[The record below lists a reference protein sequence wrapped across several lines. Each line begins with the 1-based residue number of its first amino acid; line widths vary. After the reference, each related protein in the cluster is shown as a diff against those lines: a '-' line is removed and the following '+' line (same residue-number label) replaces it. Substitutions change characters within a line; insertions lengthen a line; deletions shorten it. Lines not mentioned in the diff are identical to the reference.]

1 MANYRDLLEQA
12 GARYGVPEGL
22 MTALGA
28 KESSYNP
35 AAVSSAGAVGLTQV
49 MPGTWRDMGYTDEQ
63 MQNPEYQADAGARY
77 LAKMYQQF
85 GNWRDAL
92 QAYHDGPGNVMK
104 AKRGEY
110 TPGPEGRG
118 YVDDRFAQW
127 AGDPVI
133 DSTVEQRAT
142 SAKVHPQ
149 QDPNNPFA
157 QLEAQSSEQ
166 VSASGVQSDPNNPF
180 AQIEQQAASQQ
191 PPQPVSSVAPKPVQ
205 QQTVNQANNEP
216 AREEPSLMQQAG
228 DWLTGGQS
236 AGQIAEQAGRGLVN
250 IPFDVLQGGASL
262 INAISQGLGGP
273 KVLDDVYRPVDR
285 PTDPYAQAGETIG
298 GYLLP
303 IGTAAKAVGAT
314 AKLAGDIGSAGN
326 MIAGS
331 LADAANQEGDFAQ
344 NAAINGGINI
354 GAQGVLSGV
363 GRVIAPRVSQALG
376 GAALNSANDVSRM
389 AKSGAGRQSIASQ
402 AANVSEDVA
411 KAAES
416 AGIDINALTPG
427 MRSGSRGIA
436 QAEGALASTPGIVQD
451 AHQAAFNEI
460 SSKLSRNLDE
470 FGAASGTASEKSA
483 AIKQRI
489 LQNLDQMKDA
499 ERAAWDDVRSTMPN
513 QKARMLNGNAV
524 IQAERSAGIP
534 LTPEMK
540 QFVQANNQGGVT
552 FDGMKAWRAKFADAE
567 QKYKRSGEANAARRA
582 GEIRRAITD
591 DMRTMAENG
600 GFLDDWQKAND
611 LSKARLSAQESAESV
626 FGRDLATD
634 ALITNG
640 VKSLQS
646 SSAKGLNGPAGFHS
660 MIRAL
665 PESER
670 VPAISSMLQDAIS
683 HGVRGGKADAA
694 GINHI
699 AEILTPQN
707 VKAISRYSSE
717 LGRIA
722 DAYGTLA
729 RAAVKPQQYIERTG
743 RTANVLRDLDAGLS
757 NVTSTVLNAIA
768 NSTSG
773 AIVGG
778 AGGGIAGAAVGA
790 LVGAG
795 LKGAVSKI
803 ATTRSG
809 RYAIEKAVQEATKA
823 VITGGSKEA
832 LAAAERRFMAN
843 KAAVKAIRDAVGN
856 EEFNR
861 LARAGIVASLSGIAQ
876 E

>member
-1 MANYRDLLEQA
+1 MAKAWKDVIASPQ
-12 GARYGVPEGL
+12 
-22 MTALGA
+22 
-28 KESSYNP
+28 
-35 AAVSSAGAVGLTQV
+35 
-49 MPGTWRDMGYTDEQ
+49 
-63 MQNPEYQADAGARY
+63 YQALTEEQKA
-77 LAKMYQQF
+77 
-85 GNWRDAL
+85 
-92 QAYHDGPGNVMK
+92 QAQ
-104 AKRGEY
+104 
-110 TPGPEGRG
+110 
-118 YVDDRFAQW
+118 AQYF
-127 AGDPVI
+127 DEV
-133 DSTVEQRAT
+133 
-142 SAKVHPQ
+142 
-149 QDPNNPFA
+149 
-157 QLEAQSSEQ
+157 
-166 VSASGVQSDPNNPF
+166 
-180 AQIEQQAASQQ
+180 
-191 PPQPVSSVAPKPVQ
+191 VAPKAGDKWAEARDQFYAAYPPHQ
-205 QQTVNQANNEP
+205 QQK
-216 AREEPSLMQQAG
+216 EEPSLMQQAG

-285 PTDPYAQAGETIG
+285 PTDRWAQAGETFG

-303 IGTAAKAVGAT
+303 IGTAAKAAGAT

-470 FGAASGTASEKSA
+470 FGAASGTASEKSV

-683 HGVRGGKADAA
+683 HGVRGGKSDAA

-778 AGGGIAGAAVGA
+778 AGGGIAGAAAGA

-795 LKGAVSKI
+795 LKGAVSKT

-823 VITGGSKEA
+823 VRAGGSKEA

-843 KAAVKAIRDAVGN
+843 KAAVKAIRDAIGSD
-856 EEFNR
+856 EFNR
-861 LARAGIVASLSGIAQ
+861 LSRAGIVASLSGMN
-876 E
+876 EYE

>member
-1 MANYRDLLEQA
+1 MMKVTANGKTFTFPDGTSTEDIGSAIDEYFA
-12 GARYGVPEGL
+12 G
-22 MTALGA
+22 
-28 KESSYNP
+28 
-35 AAVSSAGAVGLTQV
+35 
-49 MPGTWRDMGYTDEQ
+49 
-63 MQNPEYQADAGARY
+63 
-77 LAKMYQQF
+77 
-85 GNWRDAL
+85 
-92 QAYHDGPGNVMK
+92 
-104 AKRGEY
+104 
-110 TPGPEGRG
+110 
-118 YVDDRFAQW
+118 
-127 AGDPVI
+127 
-133 DSTVEQRAT
+133 
-142 SAKVHPQ
+142 
-149 QDPNNPFA
+149 
-157 QLEAQSSEQ
+157 QS
-166 VSASGVQSDPNNPF
+166 
-180 AQIEQQAASQQ
+180 
-191 PPQPVSSVAPKPVQ
+191 VQ
-205 QQTVNQANNEP
+205 QQTVSQDSNEP
-216 AREEPSLMQQAG
+216 TREEPSLMQQAG

-303 IGTAAKAVGAT
+303 IGTAAKAAGAP
-314 AKLAGDIGSAGN
+314 AKLAGDISSAGN

-778 AGGGIAGAAVGA
+778 AGGDIAGAAAGA

-823 VITGGSKEA
+823 VRAGGSKEA

-843 KAAVKAIRDAVGN
+843 KAAIKAIRDAVGN

-861 LARAGIVASLSGIAQ
+861 LARTGIVASLSGMAQ

>member
-1 MANYRDLLEQA
+1 MAYSREQ
-12 GARYGVPEGL
+12 L
-22 MTALGA
+22 MTALR
-28 KESSYNP
+28 N
-35 AAVSSAGAVGLTQV
+35 
-49 MPGTWRDMGYTDEQ
+49 
-63 MQNPEYQADAGARY
+63 ADAAGDTEGARRIAQM
-77 LAKMYQQF
+77 LSSGDQSTQNQSQPEEQSLV
-85 GNWRDAL
+85 G
-92 QAYHDGPGNVMK
+92 K
-104 AKRGEY
+104 A
-110 TPGPEGRG
+110 T
-118 YVDDRFAQW
+118 
-127 AGDPVI
+127 
-133 DSTVEQRAT
+133 
-142 SAKVHPQ
+142 
-149 QDPNNPFA
+149 
-157 QLEAQSSEQ
+157 
-166 VSASGVQSDPNNPF
+166 
-180 AQIEQQAASQQ
+180 
-191 PPQPVSSVAPKPVQ
+191 
-205 QQTVNQANNEP
+205 
-216 AREEPSLMQQAG
+216 

-303 IGTAAKAVGAT
+303 IGTAAKAAGAP
-314 AKLAGDIGSAGN
+314 AKLAGDIGSAGS

-363 GRVIAPRVSQALG
+363 GRVITPRVSQALG

-634 ALITNG
+634 TLITNG

-778 AGGGIAGAAVGA
+778 AGGGGVAGAAAGA

-823 VITGGSKEA
+823 VRTGGSKEA

-843 KAAVKAIRDAVGN
+843 KAAVKAIRDTVGN
-856 EEFNR
+856 EEFQR

>member
-1 MANYRDLLEQA
+1 MAYSREQ
-12 GARYGVPEGL
+12 L
-22 MTALGA
+22 MTALR
-28 KESSYNP
+28 N
-35 AAVSSAGAVGLTQV
+35 
-49 MPGTWRDMGYTDEQ
+49 
-63 MQNPEYQADAGARY
+63 ADAAGDTEGARRIAQM
-77 LAKMYQQF
+77 LSSGDQSTQNQSQPEEQSLV
-85 GNWRDAL
+85 G
-92 QAYHDGPGNVMK
+92 K
-104 AKRGEY
+104 A
-110 TPGPEGRG
+110 T
-118 YVDDRFAQW
+118 
-127 AGDPVI
+127 
-133 DSTVEQRAT
+133 
-142 SAKVHPQ
+142 
-149 QDPNNPFA
+149 
-157 QLEAQSSEQ
+157 
-166 VSASGVQSDPNNPF
+166 
-180 AQIEQQAASQQ
+180 
-191 PPQPVSSVAPKPVQ
+191 
-205 QQTVNQANNEP
+205 
-216 AREEPSLMQQAG
+216 

-273 KVLDDVYRPVDR
+273 KVLDDVYRLVDR

-303 IGTAAKAVGAT
+303 IGTAAKAAGAP
-314 AKLAGDIGSAGN
+314 AKLAEDIGSAGN

-363 GRVIAPRVSQALG
+363 GRVIAPRVSQVLG

-600 GFLDDWQKAND
+600 GFFDDWQKAND

-683 HGVRGGKADAA
+683 HGVRGGKSDAA

-778 AGGGIAGAAVGA
+778 AGGGGVAGAAAGA

-823 VITGGSKEA
+823 VRAGGSKEA

-843 KAAVKAIRDAVGN
+843 KAAVKAIRDTVGN
-856 EEFNR
+856 EEFQR
-861 LARAGIVASLSGIAQ
+861 LARAGIVASLSGMAQ

>member
-1 MANYRDLLEQA
+1 MAYSREQ
-12 GARYGVPEGL
+12 L
-22 MTALGA
+22 MTALR
-28 KESSYNP
+28 N
-35 AAVSSAGAVGLTQV
+35 
-49 MPGTWRDMGYTDEQ
+49 
-63 MQNPEYQADAGARY
+63 ADAAGDTEGARRIAQM
-77 LAKMYQQF
+77 LSSGDQSTQNQSQPEEQSLV
-85 GNWRDAL
+85 G
-92 QAYHDGPGNVMK
+92 K
-104 AKRGEY
+104 A
-110 TPGPEGRG
+110 T
-118 YVDDRFAQW
+118 
-127 AGDPVI
+127 
-133 DSTVEQRAT
+133 
-142 SAKVHPQ
+142 
-149 QDPNNPFA
+149 
-157 QLEAQSSEQ
+157 
-166 VSASGVQSDPNNPF
+166 
-180 AQIEQQAASQQ
+180 
-191 PPQPVSSVAPKPVQ
+191 
-205 QQTVNQANNEP
+205 
-216 AREEPSLMQQAG
+216 

-303 IGTAAKAVGAT
+303 IGTAAKASGAP
-314 AKLAGDIGSAGN
+314 AKLAEDIGSAGN

-436 QAEGALASTPGIVQD
+436 QAEGELASTPGIVQD

-778 AGGGIAGAAVGA
+778 AGGGGVAGAAAGA

-823 VITGGSKEA
+823 VRTGGSKEA

-843 KAAVKAIRDAVGN
+843 KAAVKAIRDTVGN
-856 EEFNR
+856 EEFQR
-861 LARAGIVASLSGIAQ
+861 LARAGIVASLSGMAQ

>member
-1 MANYRDLLEQA
+1 MAYSREQ
-12 GARYGVPEGL
+12 L
-22 MTALGA
+22 MTALR
-28 KESSYNP
+28 N
-35 AAVSSAGAVGLTQV
+35 
-49 MPGTWRDMGYTDEQ
+49 
-63 MQNPEYQADAGARY
+63 ADAAGDTEGARRIAQM
-77 LAKMYQQF
+77 LSSGDQSTQNQSQPEEQSLV
-85 GNWRDAL
+85 G
-92 QAYHDGPGNVMK
+92 K
-104 AKRGEY
+104 A
-110 TPGPEGRG
+110 T
-118 YVDDRFAQW
+118 
-127 AGDPVI
+127 
-133 DSTVEQRAT
+133 
-142 SAKVHPQ
+142 
-149 QDPNNPFA
+149 
-157 QLEAQSSEQ
+157 
-166 VSASGVQSDPNNPF
+166 
-180 AQIEQQAASQQ
+180 
-191 PPQPVSSVAPKPVQ
+191 
-205 QQTVNQANNEP
+205 
-216 AREEPSLMQQAG
+216 

-303 IGTAAKAVGAT
+303 IGTAAKTAGAP

-489 LQNLDQMKDA
+489 LQNLDQMKGA
-499 ERAAWDDVRSTMPN
+499 ERAAWNDVRSTMPN

-600 GFLDDWQKAND
+600 GFLDDWKKAND
-611 LSKARLSAQESAESV
+611 LSKARLSAQESTESV

-722 DAYGTLA
+722 EAYGTLA

-778 AGGGIAGAAVGA
+778 AGGGGFAGAAAGA

-803 ATTRSG
+803 TTTRSG

-823 VITGGSKEA
+823 VRTGGSKEA

-843 KAAVKAIRDAVGN
+843 KAAVKAIRDTVGN
-856 EEFNR
+856 EEFQR
-861 LARAGIVASLSGIAQ
+861 LARAGIVASLSGMAQ

>member
-1 MANYRDLLEQA
+1 MAYSREQ
-12 GARYGVPEGL
+12 L
-22 MTALGA
+22 MTALR
-28 KESSYNP
+28 N
-35 AAVSSAGAVGLTQV
+35 
-49 MPGTWRDMGYTDEQ
+49 
-63 MQNPEYQADAGARY
+63 ADASGDTEGARRIAQM
-77 LAKMYQQF
+77 LSSGDQSTQNQSQPEEQSLV
-85 GNWRDAL
+85 G
-92 QAYHDGPGNVMK
+92 K
-104 AKRGEY
+104 A
-110 TPGPEGRG
+110 T
-118 YVDDRFAQW
+118 
-127 AGDPVI
+127 
-133 DSTVEQRAT
+133 
-142 SAKVHPQ
+142 
-149 QDPNNPFA
+149 
-157 QLEAQSSEQ
+157 
-166 VSASGVQSDPNNPF
+166 
-180 AQIEQQAASQQ
+180 
-191 PPQPVSSVAPKPVQ
+191 
-205 QQTVNQANNEP
+205 
-216 AREEPSLMQQAG
+216 

-303 IGTAAKAVGAT
+303 IGTAAKAAGAP

-489 LQNLDQMKDA
+489 LQNLDQMKGA
-499 ERAAWDDVRSTMPN
+499 ERAAWNDVRSTMPN

-600 GFLDDWQKAND
+600 GFLDDWKKAND

-722 DAYGTLA
+722 EAYGTLA

-778 AGGGIAGAAVGA
+778 AGGGGVAGAAAGA

-823 VITGGSKEA
+823 VRTGGSKEA

-843 KAAVKAIRDAVGN
+843 KAAVKAIRDTVGN
-856 EEFNR
+856 EEFQR
-861 LARAGIVASLSGIAQ
+861 LARAGIVASLSGMAQ

>member
-1 MANYRDLLEQA
+1 
-12 GARYGVPEGL
+12 
-22 MTALGA
+22 
-28 KESSYNP
+28 
-35 AAVSSAGAVGLTQV
+35 
-49 MPGTWRDMGYTDEQ
+49 
-63 MQNPEYQADAGARY
+63 
-77 LAKMYQQF
+77 
-85 GNWRDAL
+85 
-92 QAYHDGPGNVMK
+92 
-104 AKRGEY
+104 
-110 TPGPEGRG
+110 
-118 YVDDRFAQW
+118 
-127 AGDPVI
+127 
-133 DSTVEQRAT
+133 
-142 SAKVHPQ
+142 
-149 QDPNNPFA
+149 
-157 QLEAQSSEQ
+157 
-166 VSASGVQSDPNNPF
+166 
-180 AQIEQQAASQQ
+180 
-191 PPQPVSSVAPKPVQ
+191 
-205 QQTVNQANNEP
+205 
-216 AREEPSLMQQAG
+216 
-228 DWLTGGQS
+228 
-236 AGQIAEQAGRGLVN
+236 
-250 IPFDVLQGGASL
+250 
-262 INAISQGLGGP
+262 
-273 KVLDDVYRPVDR
+273 
-285 PTDPYAQAGETIG
+285 
-298 GYLLP
+298 
-303 IGTAAKAVGAT
+303 
-314 AKLAGDIGSAGN
+314 

-489 LQNLDQMKDA
+489 LQNLDQMKGA
-499 ERAAWDDVRSTMPN
+499 ERAAWNDVRSTMPN

-600 GFLDDWQKAND
+600 GFLDDWKKAND

-722 DAYGTLA
+722 EAYGTLA

-778 AGGGIAGAAVGA
+778 AGGGA
-790 LVGAG
+790 L
-795 LKGAVSKI
+795 L
-803 ATTRSG
+803 
-809 RYAIEKAVQEATKA
+809 
-823 VITGGSKEA
+823 A
-832 LAAAERRFMAN
+832 LP
-843 KAAVKAIRDAVGN
+843 
-856 EEFNR
+856 
-861 LARAGIVASLSGIAQ
+861 LAL
-876 E
+876 

>member
-1 MANYRDLLEQA
+1 MAKAWKDVIASPQ
-12 GARYGVPEGL
+12 
-22 MTALGA
+22 
-28 KESSYNP
+28 
-35 AAVSSAGAVGLTQV
+35 
-49 MPGTWRDMGYTDEQ
+49 
-63 MQNPEYQADAGARY
+63 YQALTEEQKA
-77 LAKMYQQF
+77 
-85 GNWRDAL
+85 
-92 QAYHDGPGNVMK
+92 QAQ
-104 AKRGEY
+104 
-110 TPGPEGRG
+110 
-118 YVDDRFAQW
+118 AQYF
-127 AGDPVI
+127 DEV
-133 DSTVEQRAT
+133 
-142 SAKVHPQ
+142 
-149 QDPNNPFA
+149 
-157 QLEAQSSEQ
+157 
-166 VSASGVQSDPNNPF
+166 
-180 AQIEQQAASQQ
+180 
-191 PPQPVSSVAPKPVQ
+191 VAPKAGDKWAEARDQFYAAYPPPQ
-205 QQTVNQANNEP
+205 QQK
-216 AREEPSLMQQAG
+216 EEPSLMQQAG

-303 IGTAAKAVGAT
+303 IGTAAKAAGAP

-757 NVTSTVLNAIA
+757 KVTSAVLNAIA

-823 VITGGSKEA
+823 VRAGGSKEA

-843 KAAVKAIRDAVGN
+843 KAAVKAIREALGN
-856 EEFNR
+856 EEFQR
-861 LARAGIVASLSGIAQ
+861 LARAGIVASLSGMAQ

>member
-1 MANYRDLLEQA
+1 MAYSREQ
-12 GARYGVPEGL
+12 L
-22 MTALGA
+22 MTALR
-28 KESSYNP
+28 N
-35 AAVSSAGAVGLTQV
+35 
-49 MPGTWRDMGYTDEQ
+49 
-63 MQNPEYQADAGARY
+63 ADAAGDTEGARRIAQM
-77 LAKMYQQF
+77 LSSGDQSTQNQSQPEEQSLV
-85 GNWRDAL
+85 G
-92 QAYHDGPGNVMK
+92 K
-104 AKRGEY
+104 A
-110 TPGPEGRG
+110 T
-118 YVDDRFAQW
+118 
-127 AGDPVI
+127 
-133 DSTVEQRAT
+133 
-142 SAKVHPQ
+142 
-149 QDPNNPFA
+149 
-157 QLEAQSSEQ
+157 
-166 VSASGVQSDPNNPF
+166 
-180 AQIEQQAASQQ
+180 
-191 PPQPVSSVAPKPVQ
+191 
-205 QQTVNQANNEP
+205 
-216 AREEPSLMQQAG
+216 

-303 IGTAAKAVGAT
+303 IGTAAKAAGAP

-600 GFLDDWQKAND
+600 GFFDDWQKAND

-640 VKSLQS
+640 VKSLQA

-699 AEILTPQN
+699 AGILTPQN

-757 NVTSTVLNAIA
+757 NITSTVLNAIA

-778 AGGGIAGAAVGA
+778 AGGGIAGAAAGA

-823 VITGGSKEA
+823 VRAGGSKEA

-843 KAAVKAIRDAVGN
+843 KAAVKAIRDAIGSD
-856 EEFNR
+856 EFNR
-861 LARAGIVASLSGIAQ
+861 LSRAGIVASLSGMN
-876 E
+876 EYK

>member
-1 MANYRDLLEQA
+1 MKVTANGKTFTFPDGTSTEDIGTAIDEYFAGQA
-12 GARYGVPEGL
+12 
-22 MTALGA
+22 
-28 KESSYNP
+28 
-35 AAVSSAGAVGLTQV
+35 
-49 MPGTWRDMGYTDEQ
+49 
-63 MQNPEYQADAGARY
+63 
-77 LAKMYQQF
+77 
-85 GNWRDAL
+85 
-92 QAYHDGPGNVMK
+92 
-104 AKRGEY
+104 
-110 TPGPEGRG
+110 
-118 YVDDRFAQW
+118 
-127 AGDPVI
+127 
-133 DSTVEQRAT
+133 
-142 SAKVHPQ
+142 
-149 QDPNNPFA
+149 
-157 QLEAQSSEQ
+157 
-166 VSASGVQSDPNNPF
+166 
-180 AQIEQQAASQQ
+180 
-191 PPQPVSSVAPKPVQ
+191 VQ
-205 QQTVNQANNEP
+205 QQTVNQANNAP
-216 AREEPSLMQQAG
+216 TREEPSLMQQAG

-236 AGQIAEQAGRGLVN
+236 AGQIVEQAGRGLVN

-303 IGTAAKAVGAT
+303 IGTAAKAAGAP

-699 AEILTPQN
+699 AGILTPQN

-795 LKGAVSKI
+795 LKGAVSQI

-823 VITGGSKEA
+823 VRTGGSKEA

-843 KAAVKAIRDAVGN
+843 KPAVKAIRDAVGN

>member
-1 MANYRDLLEQA
+1 MKVTANGKTFTFPDGTSTEDIGTAIDEYFAGQA
-12 GARYGVPEGL
+12 
-22 MTALGA
+22 
-28 KESSYNP
+28 
-35 AAVSSAGAVGLTQV
+35 
-49 MPGTWRDMGYTDEQ
+49 
-63 MQNPEYQADAGARY
+63 
-77 LAKMYQQF
+77 
-85 GNWRDAL
+85 
-92 QAYHDGPGNVMK
+92 
-104 AKRGEY
+104 
-110 TPGPEGRG
+110 
-118 YVDDRFAQW
+118 
-127 AGDPVI
+127 
-133 DSTVEQRAT
+133 
-142 SAKVHPQ
+142 
-149 QDPNNPFA
+149 
-157 QLEAQSSEQ
+157 
-166 VSASGVQSDPNNPF
+166 
-180 AQIEQQAASQQ
+180 
-191 PPQPVSSVAPKPVQ
+191 VQ
-205 QQTVNQANNEP
+205 QQTVNQANNAP
-216 AREEPSLMQQAG
+216 TREEPSLMQQAG

-262 INAISQGLGGP
+262 INAISQGIGGP

-285 PTDPYAQAGETIG
+285 PTDRWAQAGETFG

-303 IGTAAKAVGAT
+303 IGTAAKAAGAT

-331 LADAANQEGDFAQ
+331 LADSANQEGDFAQ

-389 AKSGAGRQSIASQ
+389 AKSGSGRQSIASQ

-683 HGVRGGKADAA
+683 HGVRGGKSDAA

-707 VKAISRYSSE
+707 VKDISRYSSE

-778 AGGGIAGAAVGA
+778 AGGGGVAGAAAGA

-823 VITGGSKEA
+823 VRTGGSKEA

-843 KAAVKAIRDAVGN
+843 KAAVKAIRDTVGN
-856 EEFNR
+856 EEFQR
-861 LARAGIVASLSGIAQ
+861 LARAGIVASLSGMAQ

>member
-1 MANYRDLLEQA
+1 MAYSREQ
-12 GARYGVPEGL
+12 L
-22 MTALGA
+22 MTALR
-28 KESSYNP
+28 N
-35 AAVSSAGAVGLTQV
+35 
-49 MPGTWRDMGYTDEQ
+49 
-63 MQNPEYQADAGARY
+63 ADAAGDTEGARRIAQM
-77 LAKMYQQF
+77 LSSGDQSTQNQSQPEEQSLV
-85 GNWRDAL
+85 G
-92 QAYHDGPGNVMK
+92 K
-104 AKRGEY
+104 A
-110 TPGPEGRG
+110 T
-118 YVDDRFAQW
+118 
-127 AGDPVI
+127 
-133 DSTVEQRAT
+133 
-142 SAKVHPQ
+142 
-149 QDPNNPFA
+149 
-157 QLEAQSSEQ
+157 
-166 VSASGVQSDPNNPF
+166 
-180 AQIEQQAASQQ
+180 
-191 PPQPVSSVAPKPVQ
+191 
-205 QQTVNQANNEP
+205 
-216 AREEPSLMQQAG
+216 

-303 IGTAAKAVGAT
+303 IGTAAKAAGAP

-683 HGVRGGKADAA
+683 HGVRGGKSDAA

-699 AEILTPQN
+699 AGILTPQN

-778 AGGGIAGAAVGA
+778 AGGGGVAGA

-823 VITGGSKEA
+823 VRTGGSKEA

-843 KAAVKAIRDAVGN
+843 KAAVKAIRDTVGN
-856 EEFNR
+856 EEFQR
-861 LARAGIVASLSGIAQ
+861 LARAGIVASLSGMAQ

>member
-1 MANYRDLLEQA
+1 MSGPWEKYQ
-12 GARYGVPEGL
+12 
-22 MTALGA
+22 
-28 KESSYNP
+28 
-35 AAVSSAGAVGLTQV
+35 SAT
-49 MPGTWRDMGYTDEQ
+49 PS
-63 MQNPEYQADAGARY
+63 ADSDGPWS
-77 LAKMYQQF
+77 KYQQPT
-85 GNWRDAL
+85 N
-92 QAYHDGPGNVMK
+92 Q
-104 AKRGEY
+104 E
-110 TPGPEGRG
+110 
-118 YVDDRFAQW
+118 
-127 AGDPVI
+127 
-133 DSTVEQRAT
+133 
-142 SAKVHPQ
+142 
-149 QDPNNPFA
+149 
-157 QLEAQSSEQ
+157 
-166 VSASGVQSDPNNPF
+166 
-180 AQIEQQAASQQ
+180 EQQ
-191 PPQPVSSVAPKPVQ
+191 P
-205 QQTVNQANNEP
+205 NH
-216 AREEPSLMQQAG
+216 SLAQQAG

-285 PTDPYAQAGETIG
+285 PTDRFAQAGETIG

-303 IGTAAKAVGAT
+303 IGTAAKVAGAP

-331 LADAANQEGDFAQ
+331 LAEAANQEGDFAQ
-344 NAAINGGINI
+344 NAAIAGGINI

-376 GAALNSANDVSRM
+376 GAALTSANDVSKM
-389 AKSGAGRQSIASQ
+389 AKSGAGRQSIVSQ

-451 AHQAAFNEI
+451 AHQAAFDEI
-460 SSKLSRNLDE
+460 SLKLSRNLDE

-483 AIKQRI
+483 AIKQRV

-513 QKARMLNGNAV
+513 KKARMLNGNSV

-600 GFLDDWQKAND
+600 GFLDGWQKAND

-646 SSAKGLNGPAGFHS
+646 SSAKGLHGPSGFHS
-660 MIRAL
+660 MIRSL

-670 VPAISSMLQDAIS
+670 IPAMSSMLQDAIS
-683 HGVRGGKADAA
+683 HGVRGGKSDAA

-699 AEILTPQN
+699 AGILTPQN

-757 NVTSTVLNAIA
+757 NVTSTVLNAVA

-778 AGGGIAGAAVGA
+778 AGGGVAGAAAGA
-790 LVGAG
+790 LAGAA

-823 VITGGSKEA
+823 VRSGGSKEA

-843 KAAVKAIRDAVGN
+843 KAVVKAIRDAVGN
-856 EEFNR
+856 EEFQR
-861 LARAGIVASLSGIAQ
+861 LARAGIVASLSGMAQ

>member
-1 MANYRDLLEQA
+1 MAYSREQ
-12 GARYGVPEGL
+12 L
-22 MTALGA
+22 MTALR
-28 KESSYNP
+28 N
-35 AAVSSAGAVGLTQV
+35 
-49 MPGTWRDMGYTDEQ
+49 
-63 MQNPEYQADAGARY
+63 ADAAGDTEGARRIAQM
-77 LAKMYQQF
+77 LSSGDQSTQNQSQPEEQSLV
-85 GNWRDAL
+85 G
-92 QAYHDGPGNVMK
+92 K
-104 AKRGEY
+104 A
-110 TPGPEGRG
+110 T
-118 YVDDRFAQW
+118 
-127 AGDPVI
+127 
-133 DSTVEQRAT
+133 
-142 SAKVHPQ
+142 
-149 QDPNNPFA
+149 
-157 QLEAQSSEQ
+157 
-166 VSASGVQSDPNNPF
+166 
-180 AQIEQQAASQQ
+180 
-191 PPQPVSSVAPKPVQ
+191 
-205 QQTVNQANNEP
+205 
-216 AREEPSLMQQAG
+216 

-262 INAISQGLGGP
+262 INAISQGIGGP

-303 IGTAAKAVGAT
+303 IGTAAKTAGAP

-489 LQNLDQMKDA
+489 LQNLDQMKGA
-499 ERAAWDDVRSTMPN
+499 ERAAWNDVRSTMPN

-600 GFLDDWQKAND
+600 GFLDDWKKAND
-611 LSKARLSAQESAESV
+611 LSKARLSAQESTESV

-722 DAYGTLA
+722 EAYGTLA

-778 AGGGIAGAAVGA
+778 AGGGGFAGAAAGA

-823 VITGGSKEA
+823 VRTGGSKEA

-843 KAAVKAIRDAVGN
+843 KAAVKAIRDTVGN
-856 EEFNR
+856 EEFQR
-861 LARAGIVASLSGIAQ
+861 LARAGIVASLSGMAQ

>member
-1 MANYRDLLEQA
+1 MAKAWKDVIASPQ
-12 GARYGVPEGL
+12 
-22 MTALGA
+22 
-28 KESSYNP
+28 
-35 AAVSSAGAVGLTQV
+35 
-49 MPGTWRDMGYTDEQ
+49 
-63 MQNPEYQADAGARY
+63 YQALTEEQKA
-77 LAKMYQQF
+77 
-85 GNWRDAL
+85 
-92 QAYHDGPGNVMK
+92 QAQ
-104 AKRGEY
+104 
-110 TPGPEGRG
+110 
-118 YVDDRFAQW
+118 AQYF
-127 AGDPVI
+127 DEV
-133 DSTVEQRAT
+133 
-142 SAKVHPQ
+142 
-149 QDPNNPFA
+149 
-157 QLEAQSSEQ
+157 
-166 VSASGVQSDPNNPF
+166 
-180 AQIEQQAASQQ
+180 
-191 PPQPVSSVAPKPVQ
+191 VAPKAGDKWAEARDQFYAAYPPPQ
-205 QQTVNQANNEP
+205 QQK
-216 AREEPSLMQQAG
+216 EEPSLMQQAG

-273 KVLDDVYRPVDR
+273 KVLDDVYRPAER

-303 IGTAAKAVGAT
+303 IGTAAKAAGAT

-778 AGGGIAGAAVGA
+778 AGGA
-790 LVGAG
+790 L
-795 LKGAVSKI
+795 
-803 ATTRSG
+803 
-809 RYAIEKAVQEATKA
+809 Q
-823 VITGGSKEA
+823 A
-832 LAAAERRFMAN
+832 LPQ
-843 KAAVKAIRDAVGN
+843 V
-856 EEFNR
+856 
-861 LARAGIVASLSGIAQ
+861 L
-876 E
+876 

>member
-1 MANYRDLLEQA
+1 MAYSREQ
-12 GARYGVPEGL
+12 L
-22 MTALGA
+22 MTALR
-28 KESSYNP
+28 N
-35 AAVSSAGAVGLTQV
+35 
-49 MPGTWRDMGYTDEQ
+49 
-63 MQNPEYQADAGARY
+63 ADAAGDTEGARRIAQM
-77 LAKMYQQF
+77 LSSGDQSTQNQSQPEEQSLV
-85 GNWRDAL
+85 G
-92 QAYHDGPGNVMK
+92 K
-104 AKRGEY
+104 A
-110 TPGPEGRG
+110 T
-118 YVDDRFAQW
+118 
-127 AGDPVI
+127 
-133 DSTVEQRAT
+133 
-142 SAKVHPQ
+142 
-149 QDPNNPFA
+149 
-157 QLEAQSSEQ
+157 
-166 VSASGVQSDPNNPF
+166 
-180 AQIEQQAASQQ
+180 
-191 PPQPVSSVAPKPVQ
+191 
-205 QQTVNQANNEP
+205 
-216 AREEPSLMQQAG
+216 

-273 KVLDDVYRPVDR
+273 MVLDDVYRPVDR
-285 PTDPYAQAGETIG
+285 PTDPYAQVGETIG

-303 IGTAAKAVGAT
+303 IGTAAKAAGAP

-634 ALITNG
+634 TLITNG

-778 AGGGIAGAAVGA
+778 AGGGGVAGAAAGA

-823 VITGGSKEA
+823 VRTGGSKEA

-843 KAAVKAIRDAVGN
+843 KAAVKAIRDTVGN
-856 EEFNR
+856 EEFQR
-861 LARAGIVASLSGIAQ
+861 LARAGIVASLSGMAQ

>member
-1 MANYRDLLEQA
+1 MKVTANGKTFTFPDGTSTEDIGTAIDEYFAGQA
-12 GARYGVPEGL
+12 
-22 MTALGA
+22 
-28 KESSYNP
+28 
-35 AAVSSAGAVGLTQV
+35 
-49 MPGTWRDMGYTDEQ
+49 
-63 MQNPEYQADAGARY
+63 
-77 LAKMYQQF
+77 
-85 GNWRDAL
+85 
-92 QAYHDGPGNVMK
+92 
-104 AKRGEY
+104 
-110 TPGPEGRG
+110 
-118 YVDDRFAQW
+118 
-127 AGDPVI
+127 
-133 DSTVEQRAT
+133 
-142 SAKVHPQ
+142 
-149 QDPNNPFA
+149 
-157 QLEAQSSEQ
+157 
-166 VSASGVQSDPNNPF
+166 
-180 AQIEQQAASQQ
+180 
-191 PPQPVSSVAPKPVQ
+191 VQ

-303 IGTAAKAVGAT
+303 IGTAAKAAGAP

-513 QKARMLNGNAV
+513 QKSRMLNGNAV

-778 AGGGIAGAAVGA
+778 AGGGIAGAAAGA

-809 RYAIEKAVQEATKA
+809 RHAIEKAVQEATKA
-823 VITGGSKEA
+823 VRAGGSKEA
-832 LAAAERRFMAN
+832 LLAAERRFMAN
-843 KAAVKAIRDAVGN
+843 KAAVKAIRDTVGN
-856 EEFNR
+856 EEFQR
-861 LARAGIVASLSGIAQ
+861 LARAGIVASLSGMAR

>member
-1 MANYRDLLEQA
+1 MAKAWKDVIASPQ
-12 GARYGVPEGL
+12 
-22 MTALGA
+22 
-28 KESSYNP
+28 
-35 AAVSSAGAVGLTQV
+35 
-49 MPGTWRDMGYTDEQ
+49 
-63 MQNPEYQADAGARY
+63 YQALTEEQKA
-77 LAKMYQQF
+77 
-85 GNWRDAL
+85 
-92 QAYHDGPGNVMK
+92 QAQ
-104 AKRGEY
+104 
-110 TPGPEGRG
+110 
-118 YVDDRFAQW
+118 AQYF
-127 AGDPVI
+127 DEV
-133 DSTVEQRAT
+133 
-142 SAKVHPQ
+142 
-149 QDPNNPFA
+149 
-157 QLEAQSSEQ
+157 
-166 VSASGVQSDPNNPF
+166 
-180 AQIEQQAASQQ
+180 
-191 PPQPVSSVAPKPVQ
+191 VAPKAGDKWAEARDQFYAAYPPHQ
-205 QQTVNQANNEP
+205 QQK
-216 AREEPSLMQQAG
+216 EEPSLMQQAG

-262 INAISQGLGGP
+262 INAISHGLGGP

-285 PTDPYAQAGETIG
+285 PTDRWAQAGETFG

-303 IGTAAKAVGAT
+303 IGTAAKAAGAT

-376 GAALNSANDVSRM
+376 GAAMNSANDVSRM

-778 AGGGIAGAAVGA
+778 AGGDIAGAAAGA

-823 VITGGSKEA
+823 VRAGGSKEA

-843 KAAVKAIRDAVGN
+843 KAAVKAIREALGN
-856 EEFNR
+856 EELQR
-861 LARAGIVASLSGIAQ
+861 LARAGIVASLSGMAQ

>member
-1 MANYRDLLEQA
+1 MAYSREQ
-12 GARYGVPEGL
+12 L
-22 MTALGA
+22 MTALR
-28 KESSYNP
+28 N
-35 AAVSSAGAVGLTQV
+35 
-49 MPGTWRDMGYTDEQ
+49 
-63 MQNPEYQADAGARY
+63 ADAAGDTEGARRIAQM
-77 LAKMYQQF
+77 LSSGDQSTQNQSQPEEQSLV
-85 GNWRDAL
+85 G
-92 QAYHDGPGNVMK
+92 K
-104 AKRGEY
+104 A
-110 TPGPEGRG
+110 T
-118 YVDDRFAQW
+118 
-127 AGDPVI
+127 
-133 DSTVEQRAT
+133 
-142 SAKVHPQ
+142 
-149 QDPNNPFA
+149 
-157 QLEAQSSEQ
+157 
-166 VSASGVQSDPNNPF
+166 
-180 AQIEQQAASQQ
+180 
-191 PPQPVSSVAPKPVQ
+191 
-205 QQTVNQANNEP
+205 
-216 AREEPSLMQQAG
+216 

-303 IGTAAKAVGAT
+303 IGTAAKAAGAP

-376 GAALNSANDVSRM
+376 GAALNSANDVSKM

-600 GFLDDWQKAND
+600 GFFDDWQKAND

-640 VKSLQS
+640 VKSLQA

-683 HGVRGGKADAA
+683 HGVRGGKSDAA

-699 AEILTPQN
+699 AGILTPQN

-773 AIVGG
+773 AIVGS
-778 AGGGIAGAAVGA
+778 AGGGIAGAAAGA

-823 VITGGSKEA
+823 VRAGGSKEA

-843 KAAVKAIRDAVGN
+843 KAAVKAIRDAIGSD
-856 EEFNR
+856 EFNR
-861 LARAGIVASLSGIAQ
+861 LSRAGIVASLSGMN
-876 E
+876 EYE

>member
-1 MANYRDLLEQA
+1 MMKVTANGKTFTFPDGTSTEDIGSAIDEYFAGQA
-12 GARYGVPEGL
+12 
-22 MTALGA
+22 
-28 KESSYNP
+28 
-35 AAVSSAGAVGLTQV
+35 
-49 MPGTWRDMGYTDEQ
+49 
-63 MQNPEYQADAGARY
+63 
-77 LAKMYQQF
+77 
-85 GNWRDAL
+85 
-92 QAYHDGPGNVMK
+92 
-104 AKRGEY
+104 
-110 TPGPEGRG
+110 
-118 YVDDRFAQW
+118 
-127 AGDPVI
+127 
-133 DSTVEQRAT
+133 
-142 SAKVHPQ
+142 
-149 QDPNNPFA
+149 
-157 QLEAQSSEQ
+157 
-166 VSASGVQSDPNNPF
+166 
-180 AQIEQQAASQQ
+180 
-191 PPQPVSSVAPKPVQ
+191 VQ

-228 DWLTGGQS
+228 DWFTGGQS

-303 IGTAAKAVGAT
+303 IGTAAKAAGAP
-314 AKLAGDIGSAGN
+314 AKLAGDIGSAGS

-331 LADAANQEGDFAQ
+331 LADTANQEGDFAQ

-489 LQNLDQMKDA
+489 LKNLDQMKDA

-600 GFLDDWQKAND
+600 GFFDDWQKAND
-611 LSKARLSAQESAESV
+611 LSKARLSAQERAESV

-640 VKSLQS
+640 VKSLQA

-683 HGVRGGKADAA
+683 HGVRGGKSDAA

-699 AEILTPQN
+699 AGILTPQN

-743 RTANVLRDLDAGLS
+743 RTANALRDLDAGLS
-757 NVTSTVLNAIA
+757 NVTSTALNAIA

-778 AGGGIAGAAVGA
+778 AGGGIAGAAAGA

-823 VITGGSKEA
+823 VRAGGSKEA

-843 KAAVKAIRDAVGN
+843 KAAVKAIRDAIGSD
-856 EEFNR
+856 EFNR
-861 LARAGIVASLSGIAQ
+861 LSRAGIVASLSGMN
-876 E
+876 EYE